1 MTPAMDAKPPDAKEG
16 AGGFRRLTALL
27 ARALRVSLV
36 AVVLVMLAAI
46 TFQVVMRYVFSYAPP
61 WSEELAILMFSWAT
75 MGGLALGV
83 REGFHVRLT
92 LLLDP
97 LPGASRDIVER
108 MISVVTAAFGAFLAW
123 SGWRFYDITAGS
135 VSAAIAY
142 PIEILNVMAP
152 VAGFLVFVFAL
163 EHSIWP
169 PKAAEPEAIQPC

>member
-1 MTPAMDAKPPDAKEG
+1 MTSTIEPNEG
-16 AGGFRRLTALL
+16 AGGIRRLTAML
-27 ARALRVSLV
+27 ARALRLSLI
-36 AVVLVMLAAI
+36 AAALVMLAAI
-46 TFQVVMRYVFSYAPP
+46 TVQVVMRYVFSYAPP

-75 MGGLALGV
+75 IGGLALGV

-97 LPGASRDIVER
+97 LPRIPRDIVER
-108 MISVVTAAFGAFLAW
+108 MMSLITAALGAFLTW
-123 SGWRFYDITAGS
+123 SGWRFLDITSGS

-152 VAGFLVFVFAL
+152 VAGVLVFIFAL

-169 PKAAEPEAIQPC
+169 QKAAELEAI